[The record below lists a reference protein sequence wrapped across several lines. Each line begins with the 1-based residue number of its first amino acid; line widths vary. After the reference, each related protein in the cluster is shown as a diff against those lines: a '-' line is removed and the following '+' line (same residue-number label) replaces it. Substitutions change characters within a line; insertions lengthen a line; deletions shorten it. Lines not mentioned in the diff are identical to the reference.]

1 MNLKLARNRNGFT
14 LVEILIVLV
23 IIAILITIAVPLF
36 RDVTD
41 SARHSVWKYNGSYVV
56 KVIAL
61 SIWEYK
67 GEDRY
72 TPPAGGDFNYSDEG
86 LNNYLEKELEYY
98 QADSNKDSIKN
109 PTSRSMKI
117 LHEDSPVS
125 GSVASGRDPAVFITG
140 NSAYSYTGSGSV
152 ENLSGTI
159 VAYFNQNDPYN
170 IQLYY
175 IDNKGVKSS
184 KLADFR

>member
-1 MNLKLARNRNGFT
+1 MTCGFLKSKYGFT
-14 LVEILIVLV
+14 LVEILIVV
-23 IIAILITIAVPLF
+23 IIIGVLLAIAVPLF
-36 RDVTD
+36 VDVAD

-61 SIWEYK
+61 SIWAYK

-72 TPPAGGDFNYSDEG
+72 ELPSSGAPNYSDEG

-98 QADSNKDSIKN
+98 QVDSNKDSIKN

-117 LHEDSPVS
+117 LHGDSPVG
-125 GSVASGRDPAVFITG
+125 GSVADGRDPAVFITG
-140 NSAYSYTGSGSV
+140 NSAYSHIGSDV

-159 VAYFNQNDPYN
+159 VTYINQNDPYEV
-170 IQLYY
+170 QVYY
-175 IDNKGVKSS
+175 IDNKGVKSK
-184 KLADFR
+184 KLANFK